1 MHPYGP
7 TGEYG
12 LPGEPVSLE
21 LMAIIEPALN
31 SVLPAI
37 LGLLQISGML
47 LSQPPVG
54 PDMPG
59 PEPTELTPGEPSPI
73 SFGLGHL
80 GLFGP
85 PADGGEKGPARP
97 EAGPEEA

>member
-1 MHPYGP
+1 
-7 TGEYG
+7 
-12 LPGEPVSLE
+12 
-21 LMAIIEPALN
+21 MAIIESSLS
-31 SVLPAI
+31 SVIPAI

-47 LSQPPVG
+47 LSQPPMG

-73 SFGLGHL
+73 SFGMGHL

-85 PADGGEKGPARP
+85 LAEGRAEDPAGP
-97 EAGPEEA
+97 EAGTAGA